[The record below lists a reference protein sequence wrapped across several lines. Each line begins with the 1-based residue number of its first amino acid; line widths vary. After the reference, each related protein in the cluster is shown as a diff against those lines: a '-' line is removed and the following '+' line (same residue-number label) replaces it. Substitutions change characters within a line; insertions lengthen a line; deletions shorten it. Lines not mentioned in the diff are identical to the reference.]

1 MSLFID
7 KKTISSL
14 FATIILIAVIFAIA
28 VSSAFY
34 YAGVVGAYSSLE
46 VVDVK
51 TVKIYPVDNLM

>member
-7 KKTISSL
+7 KKTISPL

-34 YAGVVGAYSSLE
+34 YAGVVGA
-46 VVDVK
+46 
-51 TVKIYPVDNLM
+51 